1 MNDYEQAA
9 VSEYTPTTD
18 VVRHAYVARFH
29 VGNYDEPAAEFD
41 RWLAQVKEAAKLE
54 GAIEA
59 LEEAAKVIPG
69 SDSGIGAVD
78 PYDLAADWLA
88 RCAARLREGQ
98 Q

>member
-1 MNDYEQAA
+1 MNDYEKAA
-9 VSEYTPTTD
+9 VSEHTPTID

-41 RWLAQVKEAAKLE
+41 RWLAQVKEAAKRE

-59 LEEAAKVIPG
+59 LEEAAAVIPG

-88 RCAARLREGQ
+88 WCAARLRKGQ
-98 Q
+98 